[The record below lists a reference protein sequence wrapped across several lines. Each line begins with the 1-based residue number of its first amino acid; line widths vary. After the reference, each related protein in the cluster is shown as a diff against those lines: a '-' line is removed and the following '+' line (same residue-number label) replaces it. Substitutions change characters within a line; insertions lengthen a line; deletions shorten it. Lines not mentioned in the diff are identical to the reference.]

1 MTRSKFSVLG
11 GRHLFIAV
19 GAFAQIVTAVT
30 PATGLAQV
38 PTTQAAQ
45 EMLRTRKDL
54 VAQLQT
60 RFQASGMSRDQ
71 LRARLRA
78 LGYPE
83 TLFDP
88 YLQDVVPDSIA
99 VSTPDDV
106 FRAVTALGLGGE
118 TRPAAVAVP
127 PPPRPTAIDSTGNG
141 DSTTARRHA
150 ALNVFGADVFQRNS
164 SRFEPTEA
172 GAADINY
179 RVGPGDV
186 LLLIITGDVERAYS
200 LEVTRE
206 GFVVIP
212 QVGQVVV
219 ANLTVAQITNVLFA
233 RLGTQYSGVSRAP
246 NPRTKFTVSV
256 ARVRSNQV
264 FVIGDVN
271 APGSY
276 QVSGLGT
283 MLTALYAAGGPTAA
297 GSMRAVQLRRGT
309 QIVSTLDVYDY
320 LLRGDAANDGRL
332 ETGDIVFVPFH
343 TKRVTLSGAVGRPA
357 IYEMRDGET
366 LADLIAFAGGF
377 SATAAVDRIQ
387 VTRVIPTSA
396 QREAGRDRIVIDV
409 RTDTVRRGAVPPYPV
424 EDSDS
429 VHVFSI
435 GDRVRNRISVA
446 GSVWLPGP
454 QALASGTRLS
464 AALDAAG
471 GVRPD
476 AYLGEILINR
486 RMPDESKVQLRAR
499 LADTSGT
506 VLDDIVLQEDDEI
519 RVFSREEFRPAQF
532 VAVTGMVQK
541 PGRYEFRDGI
551 TMRDLIQ
558 LAGGLNVGAFLGYAE
573 LARLPVN
580 RAGGRLATTI
590 RVPLDSSYLFDR
602 SSSAA
607 AEPRTARAA
616 DVALQ
621 PYDNL
626 LVLREPDWAL
636 LKAVSLTGEVRYP
649 GIYALETKND
659 RIADLIRRAGGLTSE
674 AYAGGAVFSR
684 RLDQTGRVDIDLDRA
699 LGDVNSADNLRLEE
713 GDSLFVPSYVPT
725 VKVSGAVNSPTSVS
739 FRSGKNLKY
748 YLASAGGGAR
758 DADMHRAYVT
768 QPDGS
773 VEVYKHRFWFIP
785 DRVPQPRPGA
795 VVHVPIRER
804 TQVDRERLYG
814 SIAQVVAS
822 LAAIVIV
829 AVKQ

>member
-1 MTRSKFSVLG
+1 MIRPVFCVQWA
-11 GRHLFIAV
+11 RRAFIEF
-19 GAFAQIVTAVT
+19 GALALMLTAVT
-30 PATGLAQV
+30 PTTAAAQV
-38 PTTQAAQ
+38 PTTSTAQ
-45 EMLRTRKDL
+45 ELLRTRKDL

-60 RFQASGMSRDQ
+60 RLQTSGMSRDQ

-83 TLFDP
+83 TLLDP
-88 YLQDVVPDSIA
+88 YLQDIVPDSIA
-99 VSTPDDV
+99 ASTPDDV
-106 FRAVTALGLGGE
+106 FRAVTALGLGTE
-118 TRPAAVAVP
+118 MRPAAVAVP
-127 PPPRPTAIDSTGNG
+127 PPPRTAALDSTGNRG
-141 DSTTARRHA
+141 IPTADAGA
-150 ALNVFGADVFQRNS
+150 ALSVFGADVFRRNS
-164 SRFEPTEA
+164 SQFEPTEA

-179 RVGPGDV
+179 RVGPADV

-246 NPRTKFTVSV
+246 NARTKFTVSV

-283 MLTALYAAGGPTAA
+283 MLTALYAAGGPTEA

-320 LLRGDAANDGRL
+320 LLRGDAANDDRL

-343 TKRVTLSGAVGRPA
+343 AKRVTLSGAVGRPA
-357 IYEMRDGET
+357 IYEMSDGET
-366 LADLIAFAGGF
+366 LADLIGFAGGF
-377 SATAAVDRIQ
+377 SATASAERIQ
-387 VTRVIPTSA
+387 VTRVVPTNV
-396 QREAGRDRIVIDV
+396 QREPGRDRVVIDV
-409 RTDTVRRGAVPPYPV
+409 RTDSVRRGAVPPFPV
-424 EDSDS
+424 EDDDS
-429 VHVFSI
+429 VHVYSI
-435 GDRVRNRISVA
+435 GDRVRNRITVT
-446 GSVWLPGP
+446 GSVWVPGP
-454 QALASGTRLS
+454 QALVRGTRLS
-464 AALDAAG
+464 TALAAAG

-476 AYLGEILINR
+476 AYVGEILISR

-499 LADTSGT
+499 LGDTSGA
-506 VLDDIVLQEDDEI
+506 VLDDLVLQEDDEI
-519 RVFSREEFRPAQF
+519 RVFSREDFRPAQF

-573 LARLPVN
+573 LARLPED
-580 RAGGRLATTI
+580 RAGGRLATTT

-602 SSSAA
+602 PSRAA
-607 AEPRTARAA
+607 SELRTNRAA
-616 DVALQ
+616 DVPLQ
-621 PYDNL
+621 PYDNV
-626 LVLREPDWAL
+626 LVLREPDWTL
-636 LKAVSLTGEVRYP
+636 LKTVSLTGEVRYP

-674 AYAGGAVFSR
+674 GYPGGAVFTR

-699 LGDVNSADNLRLEE
+699 LDDVNSADNLRLEE

-758 DADMHRAYVT
+758 DADTHRAYVT

-773 VEVYKHRFWFIP
+773 VEVYKHRLWLIP
-785 DRVPQPRPGA
+785 DHVPQPRPGA
-795 VVHVPIRER
+795 MVHVPTRDR